1 MVRKVTMCWSEG
13 GLGAEGKGCFA
24 MPCVIQIDGI
34 WLFNGQILLCLCQR
48 GRHSERVE
56 ALQLWDA

>member
-1 MVRKVTMCWSEG
+1 MCWSEG

-48 GRHSERVE
+48 GRHPERVE